1 MLWTDEKI
9 NAELDKCEQSAD
21 VSALISAMRNEY
33 ETALAERI
41 EQALDADRLLIGY
54 AARCHQKDQRI
65 AELEKDRL
73 NVAEM
78 LNAVE
83 LQRQRL
89 ETQLAAALAALAT
102 IEQDSL
108 L

>member
-9 NAELDKCEQSAD
+9 NAELDKCEQIAD

-41 EQALDADRLLIGY
+41 EQARDAGRLLIGH
-54 AARCHQKDQRI
+54 AERVHQKDQRI

-83 LQRQRL
+83 MQRQRL
-89 ETQLAAALAALAT
+89 EAHLAAALAT
-102 IEQDSL
+102 MEQDSL

>member
-9 NAELDKCEQSAD
+9 NAELDKCEQIAD

-41 EQALDADRLLIGY
+41 EQARDAGRLLIGH
-54 AARCHQKDQRI
+54 AERVHQKDQRI